1 MTQTNNLDNKYTV
14 DVITDPTGG
23 DGTPTTSGYENK
35 YIMKIT
41 PKPGEDI
48 FAGDFKIES
57 LLSTV
62 DSDATPTTPHGVTTS
77 YDHIDVATGAQTN
90 DSYQMYTFPASGALQ
105 AKNIE
110 TIDIYEVY
118 ADTDGNPTSVK
129 NPTGKPETEVI
140 FHIELEINLTQSFL
154 STPALTSTTIDIDI
168 DMFTGVVFGCTDDQA
183 FNYNEFATV
192 DDGSCIPKIYGCTDT
207 NALNYDPNANTDDG
221 SCIAKV
227 FGCTD
232 PAAINYA
239 ATANFD
245 DGSCCFVAGC
255 TDPAATNYDPNACID
270 DGSCVFPT

>member
-1 MTQTNNLDNKYTV
+1 MTQTNNLNNKYTV
-14 DVITDPTGG
+14 DIVTDPTGG

-62 DSDATPTTPHGVTTS
+62 DSASTPTTPHGTTTS
-77 YDHIDVATGAQTN
+77 YDHVDVATGAQTN
-90 DSYQMYTFPASGALQ
+90 ISYQMYTFPVSGALQ

-118 ADTDGNPTSVK
+118 ADTDGNPTSIK

-154 STPALTSTTIDIDI
+154 SAPALTSTTIDIDI
-168 DMFTGVVFGCTDDQA
+168 DMFTGVVFGCTDPTA
-183 FNYNEFATV
+183 FNYNSAATV
-192 DDGSCIPKIYGCTDT
+192 DDGTCVPVILGCTDT
-207 NALNYDPNANTDDG
+207 NALNYDPNANTNDG
-221 SCIAKV
+221 SCIAIV
-227 FGCTD
+227 YGCTD
-232 PAAINYA
+232 PTAINYFPG
-239 ATANFD
+239 ANID

-255 TDPAATNYDPNACID
+255 TDPTATNYDPNACID